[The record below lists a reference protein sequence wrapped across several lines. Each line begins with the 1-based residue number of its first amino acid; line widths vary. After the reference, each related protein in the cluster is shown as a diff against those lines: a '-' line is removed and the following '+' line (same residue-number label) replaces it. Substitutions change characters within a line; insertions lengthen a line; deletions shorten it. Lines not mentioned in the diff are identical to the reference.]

1 MKIYEIYEGKKQY
14 WRSRGFRNN
23 YWSSFEKSS
32 NEQEDYF
39 FIIALMLWFSM
50 RLNGIKARLE
60 IFHNTSKE
68 KRK

>member
-14 WRSRGFRNN
+14 W
-23 YWSSFEKSS
+23 SSFKKSS

-50 RLNGIKARLE
+50 RLCKIKSKLE
-60 IFHNTSKE
+60 FSQKQEN
-68 KRK
+68 RQ